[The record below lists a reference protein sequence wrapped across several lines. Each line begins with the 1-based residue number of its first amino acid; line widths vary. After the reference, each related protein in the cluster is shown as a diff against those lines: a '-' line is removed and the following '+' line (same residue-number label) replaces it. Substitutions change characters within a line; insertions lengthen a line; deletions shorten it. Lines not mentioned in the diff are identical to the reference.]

1 MVEVYFEELGV
12 FTGKE
17 IESIKKALEG
27 ASYMEFQITS
37 YCQYGNY
44 TLGVRTFNK
53 NVESKEELRNMFLHC
68 ALSAVNENV
77 AK

>member
-17 IESIKKALEG
+17 IENIKKALEG

-44 TLGVRTFNK
+44 SFDSILIKPFFKGR
-53 NVESKEELRNMFLHC
+53 RID
-68 ALSAVNENV
+68 A
-77 AK
+77 